1 MRKPSGHPRGASRAP
16 YQAKHAMLH
25 LPETHAI
32 RHLLAYLVPAA
43 VGALALAHWRR
54 ANFFLALVALPGTA
68 AHEILHFVVG
78 FLAGA
83 RPNSLSFWPHRA
95 PDGQYVYGVVAF
107 ENLRWWNAA
116 PASLAPLLGYVIA
129 PGVAWLRIRGR
140 FELCG
145 WDLVL
150 WFGLAQL
157 LAAAWPSR
165 VDWRLSARSWP
176 LAVIGA
182 VAVLFQGMPR

>member
-1 MRKPSGHPRGASRAP
+1 
-16 YQAKHAMLH
+16 MLH
-25 LPETHAI
+25 LPETRAI
-32 RHLLAYLVPAA
+32 KHLLAYLVPAV
-43 VGALALAHWRR
+43 VGALALARWRR
-54 ANFFLALVALPGTA
+54 ANFFLAVVALPGTA

-83 RPNSLSFWPHRA
+83 RPISLSFWPHRA
-95 PDGQYVYGVVAF
+95 PDGRYVYGVVAF

-116 PASLAPLLGYVIA
+116 PASLAPLRGYVIA

-165 VDWRLSARSWP
+165 VDWRHALRSWP
-176 LAVIGA
+176 LALMV
-182 VAVLFQGMPR
+182 VAAMLLLRAPH